1 MDETPRSHLDP
12 VAVVRRA
19 GGVARRPELLELVT
33 RQRLDA
39 AIKAGTLIV
48 VRRSTIALADHDA
61 GLVAARAARG
71 VLAGESAAL
80 HWSWP
85 VKRPPREPVVIVP
98 RNRSHSLQGVNL
110 LRRPLPSEAAVDHV
124 LTPTATV
131 IDCARSVPFD
141 AALAVADSA
150 LRSRRVSRAD
160 LTAALTDVPTRFR
173 PRVERVITAA
183 DRRAANP
190 FESVARAIALD
201 VPGLTVEPQGDVDG
215 IGHGDLV
222 DHRLRL
228 VIECDSWEHHSQK
241 EPFRRDVRR
250 YNRMVLADW
259 TVIRL
264 LWEDVMAYPERV
276 RSHLIRAVALCQ
288 SLREPTR

>member
-1 MDETPRSHLDP
+1 MDEITRIDLDP

-19 GGVARRPELLELVT
+19 GGLARRPELRALVT
-33 RQRLDA
+33 RNRLDA
-39 AIKAGTLIV
+39 AIKAGDLIV
-48 VRRSTIALADHDA
+48 VGRSTIALADHDA
-61 GLVAARAARG
+61 GLVAARATRG

-80 HWSWP
+80 HWNWP
-85 VKRPPREPVVIVP
+85 VKRPPREPAVIVP
-98 RNRSHSLQGVNL
+98 RNHSHRLDGVNL
-110 LRRPLPSEAAVDHV
+110 LRRSLPSEAAVGHV

-150 LRSRRVSRAD
+150 LRSRRVSRSD
-160 LTAALTDVPTRFR
+160 LAAALEIVPARFR

-190 FESVARAIALD
+190 FESVTRAIALG
-201 VPGLTVEPQGDVDG
+201 VPGLIVEPQGDVDG

-222 DHRLRL
+222 DRRLRL
-228 VIECDSWEHHSQK
+228 VIECDSWEHHSQR

-259 TVIRL
+259 TVVRL

-276 RSHLIRAVALCQ
+276 RSDLVRAVALCL
-288 SLREPTR
+288 SLRGSTR